1 MDLTQNKLSK
11 SEWNSI
17 EIAIPEGEQNI
28 LMLILNGYASID
40 IKINHNKSLFQFLS
54 IEYNTEIEFILFKEY
69 FEKDIDAIY
78 NLLIMPPPST
88 SVIKTKKHRSNK
100 PTIPPPII
108 NEIITREFISALD
121 IWKNSLATGSLK
133 TPKKSDLIRI
143 KNTTSKLVIHKTNI
157 FEYLIIEFC
166 IKVIVSLTTNTLE
179 YGIALYTLIHLKK
192 NSVANINSFVI
203 GFMNTVIQI
212 GETHTNITDVFTKAY
227 SFIEKNPY
235 LLKYE
240 DLTLYPH
247 QKQLFTAFKNNQS
260 APKLV
265 LYTAPTG
272 TGKTLSPIG
281 LSQEFKII
289 FVCVARHVGLA
300 LAKSAISVDKKVAF
314 AFGCETAADI
324 RLHYFSALSYTK
336 NRKSGGIGKVDNSV
350 GDKVEIMICDVKSYI
365 TAMHYMLSFNTEN
378 EIITYWDE
386 PTITMD
392 YPDHNLH
399 ALIHQNW
406 IGNLISKVVLS
417 CATLP
422 TEHEIMDTIMDFR
435 GRFPGTDGTPTEII
449 TIDSFDC
456 KKTISILGSNGKCV
470 LPHLLFSK
478 HNELLDCVAHCHQN
492 KTLLRY
498 MDLKEIIRFIK
509 YISTHQLFPELYSI
523 SSYFPNISAITMN
536 SIKIYYLNLLE
547 RIPNTEWTNIYTEL
561 STTQEPMFNDIKP
574 NNNFRSIQSMCQL
587 SSTNQLPSTEP
598 YHIIGGGVLTR
609 SASVDYLPSTVP
621 STTPSMTPSSIDQQV
636 VPIEPEIII
645 PKPPNTSGIMLTT
658 TDANTLTDGPTIY
671 LANDISKIGQF
682 CIKQLNLSEKVF
694 NGIMEKI
701 ENNNNIQ
708 KQMDVLSQVI
718 EDAIGSECDKEKKM
732 ERERYSKDVIPL
744 MNKLEK
750 LQGQIKSINL
760 DAIYIP
766 NTASHQK
773 FWMPDDTPIN
783 KNAYVPIIEE
793 IVVRDIMCLDVSSQ
807 MKLLLL
813 LGIGM
818 FVNEPNAKY
827 MEIMKQLAQEQKLY
841 IIIATSDYIY
851 GTNYQFCHGFIGKD
865 LSNMTRQK
873 IIQSMG
879 RIGRRNIQQE
889 YTVRFRND
897 DLILKLFKSGSE
909 EENIEAIN
917 MGRLFCS

>member
-11 SEWNSI
+11 AEWNSI
-17 EIAIPEGEQNI
+17 EIAIPEGEHNI
-28 LMLILNGYASID
+28 LMLILNGYAQID
-40 IKINHNKSLFQFLS
+40 IKINNNKSLFQFLS

-69 FEKDIDAIY
+69 FEKDIDTIY
-78 NLLIMPPPST
+78 NLLVSPPST
-88 SVIKTKKHRSNK
+88 PIVKSKKHRSNR

-108 NEIITREFISALD
+108 NDIITREIIEALD
-121 IWKNSLATGSLK
+121 IWKNTLATGSLK

-166 IKVIVSLTTNTLE
+166 IKVIVSLTTNTLD

-192 NSVANINSFVI
+192 SSVANINSFVT
-203 GFMNTVIQI
+203 GFMNTVIFI
-212 GETHTNITDVFTKAY
+212 GENHTNITDVFTEAY

-240 DLTLYPH
+240 DLTLYSH
-247 QKQLFTAFKNNQS
+247 QKQLFAAFKTNQTAS
-260 APKLV
+260 KLV

-300 LAKSAISVDKKVAF
+300 LAKAAISVDKKVAF

-365 TAMHYMLSFNTEN
+365 TAMHYMLSFNPEN

-392 YPDHNLH
+392 YTEHNLH
-399 ALIHQNW
+399 ELIHQNW

-422 TEHEIMDTIMDFR
+422 KEHEIMDSIMDFR
-435 GRFPGTDGTPTEII
+435 GRFPGTDGSPTEII

-470 LPHLLFSK
+470 LPHLLFSV
-478 HNELLDCVAHCHQN
+478 HNELLDCVVHCHQN

-509 YISTHQLFPELYSI
+509 YISTRQLFPELYSI

-536 SIKIYYLNLLE
+536 SIKIYYLKLLE
-547 RIPNTEWTNIYTEL
+547 RIPNTEWNTIYNDLL
-561 STTQEPMFNDIKP
+561 STQEPMFNFVKP
-574 NNNFRSIQSMCQL
+574 NNNLRSIQSMCQL
-587 SSTNQLPSTEP
+587 PSSNQQPSTETTT
-598 YHIIGGGVLTR
+598 HIIGGGALTR
-609 SASVDYLPSTVP
+609 SLSVDYLPSTAP
-621 STTPSMTPSSIDQQV
+621 LMIDQQQV
-636 VPIEPEIII
+636 VPIEPEIIL
-645 PKPPNTSGIMLTT
+645 PKQSNTNGIMITT

-701 ENNNNIQ
+701 ENNNIIQ
-708 KQMDVLSQVI
+708 KQMDTLSQAI
-718 EDAIGSECDKEKKM
+718 EDAIGSECEKEKKM

-744 MNKLEK
+744 MDKLAK
-750 LQGQIKSINL
+750 LQNQIKSINL

-793 IVVRDIMCLDVSSQ
+793 IVVRDIMCLDVSGQ

-827 MEIMKQLAQEQKLY
+827 MEIMKQLAQDQKLY

-897 DLILKLFKSGSE
+897 DLIMKLFKPGPE
-909 EENIEAIN
+909 EENVEAIN
-917 MGRLFCS
+917 MSRLFCS